1 MRRLYA
7 LGIALILLTWFAQP
21 VWADAPGSLEG
32 KLTNGSKG
40 GGSVAGLEVTLRP
53 SDGGSDRKATSDSEG
68 IFRFDG
74 LASTAAVSYTVSL
87 SYAGVDY
94 SSPAVTF
101 GAGENTRK
109 IDVPVYETSEDSSAI
124 QADIAHLILDIDPR
138 QKIIVVTEFQGLSNA
153 GDRTYVGKLAAG
165 SGQRELLRFQAPD
178 GAVHLQASDG
188 VSQVKLSV
196 SPTGGGFVDTTPFPP
211 GPREVAYSYMLTY
224 SESNL
229 VFQRPTGYKTAQ
241 VNLLVSDVGAKVS
254 APGLTASP
262 QPVEFDGGRYLVLS
276 GKGLNPGQ
284 SLQVQLSGLP
294 LSGNAT
300 QGTTDNIRLGAIV
313 MVPLAIGVLLVL
325 FLRNRRRELQPV
337 PVGVSAGDDKVLLIR
352 AMVELDDNFDRGNIP
367 EAEYRRLRANIKR
380 KLADLW

>member
-1 MRRLYA
+1 MRRLHA

-21 VWADAPGSLEG
+21 VWADGPGTLEG
-32 KLTNGSKG
+32 KVSNGSNG
-40 GGSVAGLEVTLRP
+40 RVGVPGLEVTLRP
-53 SDGGSDRKATSDSEG
+53 SDGGSDRKATSDRDG
-68 IFRFDG
+68 AFRFDG

-87 SYAGVDY
+87 NYAGVDY
-94 SSPAVTF
+94 GSPAVTF
-101 GAGENTRK
+101 GAGESTKK

-124 QADIAHLILDIDPR
+124 QADIAHIILDIDPR
-138 QKIIVVTEFQGLSNA
+138 QKTIVVTEFQGLSNA
-153 GDRTYVGKLAAG
+153 GDKTYVGKLAAG

-178 GAVHLQASDG
+178 GAVHLQTSDD
-188 VSQVKLSV
+188 VSQVKLSTL
-196 SPTGGGFVDTTPFPP
+196 PTGGGFVDTTPFPP

-254 APGLTASP
+254 APGLTASQ
-262 QPVEFDGGRYLVLS
+262 QPVDFDGGRYLVLS
-276 GKGLNPGQ
+276 GKGLAPGQ

-294 LSGNAT
+294 LSGDAA
-300 QGTTDNIRLGAIV
+300 QGASDNIKLGAIIL
-313 MVPLAIGVLLVL
+313 VPLVIGVLLVL

-337 PVGVSAGDDKVLLIR
+337 PVGVSAGADKVLLIR
-352 AMVELDDNFDRGNIP
+352 SMVELDDNFDQGNIP
-367 EAEYRRLRANIKR
+367 EAEYRRLRAGIKR